1 MMWWYFVEIRLC
13 HRALVARSQRYKFQ
27 IKWHPRPQYRSLIGH
42 IIAHRSSMYV
52 TNGPMCTT
60 NGPIYVLPV
69 VPHVL
74 AMVPCVPPLVP
85 CAAIGP
91 MCATND
97 HMCAANG
104 PMCATM
110 APVLCLPHLCPP
122 PHASYGFCS
131 TGLRK
136 FFWQS
141 VPLFTSMDHI
151 IEDATYQPLSE
162 SLAY

>member
-1 MMWWYFVEIRLC
+1 
-13 HRALVARSQRYKFQ
+13 
-27 IKWHPRPQYRSLIGH
+27 
-42 IIAHRSSMYV
+42 MYV

-69 VPHVL
+69 VSHVL

-151 IEDATYQPLSE
+151 IVDATYQPLSE
-162 SLAY
+162 SLAHQDLSDPSTRRAADGRPEYTSGRLKKVTCGTYRHVTSNLPFRCLDD